1 MKETLLK
8 TTKMIVS
15 LLLAVVFTGTIFAGE
30 KDVQP
35 VARDIPE
42 NANRIIMQQ
51 EGQPP
56 ADMYVDAVQFLE
68 KRGYKIVNAENP
80 LETDSLSELTEKK
93 PLVLRAEKKVSKDLT
108 MQIAV
113 NVNTMAGGSELA
125 ASVYYADS
133 ADVTAGH
140 WNQASWTEGDSRKS
154 FNIAFQDL
162 RRGTYDTLRFES
174 GVAVVRK

>member
-8 TTKMIVS
+8 TTKMLVS
-15 LLLAVVFTGTIFAGE
+15 LMLAAVFTGTIFAGE

-68 KRGYKIVNAENP
+68 KRGYNVINAENP
-80 LETDSLSELTEKK
+80 LETESLSELTENK
-93 PLVLRAEKKVSKDLT
+93 PLVLRAEKKVSKNLSV
-108 MQIAV
+108 QIAV
-113 NVNTMAGGSELA
+113 NVNAMPGGSDLT

-133 ADVTAGH
+133 ADVAAGH
-140 WNQASWTEGDSRKS
+140 WNQATWTEGDSKKS
-154 FNIAFQDL
+154 FNLAFQDL
-162 RRGTYDTLRFES
+162 RRGTYDTIHFES

>member
-8 TTKMIVS
+8 TVKMIVS
-15 LLLAVVFTGTIFAGE
+15 LMLAAVFTGTIFAGE
-30 KDVQP
+30 KDIQP

-68 KRGYKIVNAENP
+68 KRGYTVINAKNP
-80 LETDSLSELTEKK
+80 LETESLSELAEHN
-93 PLVLRAEKKVSKDLT
+93 PLILRAEKKISKDRT
-108 MQIAV
+108 VQIAV
-113 NVNTMAGGSELA
+113 NVNAVSGGSELA

-133 ADVTAGH
+133 MNVTAGH
-140 WNQASWTEGDSRKS
+140 WNQASWTEGDSKKS

-162 RRGTYDTLRFES
+162 RRGTYDTINFES
-174 GVAVVRK
+174 GVAVARK